1 MKDKK
6 ILYGGIVV
14 ASILLLY
21 YLFKGE
27 SPITL
32 ITGGGKKG
40 ETPKQKGF
48 DPIALAKEDPTFK
61 AEVKILQTKLNAYVK
76 AKNLKSAS
84 LIVDGILDA
93 PLIVDGFLGKKT
105 LGIIEKLFGNNLLPI
120 TNKIQVKYF
129 ISQLN

>member
-6 ILYGGIVV
+6 ILYGGVV
-14 ASILLLY
+14 VVSAILIY
-21 YLFKGE
+21 YLLKGE

-40 ETPKQKGF
+40 ETPKTKGF
-48 DPIALAKEDPTFK
+48 DPIALAKEDPSFK
-61 AEVKILQTKLNAYVK
+61 AEVETLQIKLNSYVK
-76 AKNLKSAS
+76 AKNLKYPA
-84 LIVDGILDA
+84 LKVDGM
-93 PLIVDGFLGKKT
+93 LGEKT
-105 LGIIEKLFGNNLLPI
+105 LGVIEKLFGNNLLPI

>member
-1 MKDKK
+1 MMKDKK

-14 ASILLLY
+14 ASVLLLY

-40 ETPKQKGF
+40 TTPKPTGF

-61 AEVKILQTKLNAYVK
+61 AEVKVLQTKLNAYVK
-76 AKNLKSAS
+76 AKNLKYET
-84 LIVDGILDA
+84 LKVDGM
-93 PLIVDGFLGKKT
+93 LGAKT
-105 LGIIEKLFGNNLLPI
+105 LSVIENLFGNNLLPI

>member
-14 ASILLLY
+14 ASVLLLY

-40 ETPKQKGF
+40 TTPKPTGF

-61 AEVKILQTKLNAYVK
+61 AEVKVLQTKLNAYVK
-76 AKNLKSAS
+76 AKNLKYET
-84 LIVDGILDA
+84 LKVDGM
-93 PLIVDGFLGKKT
+93 LGAKT
-105 LGIIEKLFGNNLLPI
+105 LSVIENLFGNNLLPI

>member
-1 MKDKK
+1 MMKDKK

-40 ETPKQKGF
+40 ETPKQK
-48 DPIALAKEDPTFK
+48 
-61 AEVKILQTKLNAYVK
+61 
-76 AKNLKSAS
+76 
-84 LIVDGILDA
+84 
-93 PLIVDGFLGKKT
+93 
-105 LGIIEKLFGNNLLPI
+105 
-120 TNKIQVKYF
+120 
-129 ISQLN
+129 

>member
-6 ILYGGIVV
+6 MLYGGIVV
-14 ASILLLY
+14 VSVILIY

-27 SPITL
+27 SPIAL

-40 ETPKQKGF
+40 TTPKATEGF
-48 DPIALAKEDPTFK
+48 DPIALAKKDPTFK

-76 AKNLKSAS
+76 AKNLKYPVLVA
-84 LIVDGILDA
+84 
-93 PLIVDGFLGKKT
+93 DGFLGEKT
-105 LGIIEKLFGNNLLPI
+105 LSIIEKLFGDKLLPI

>member
-14 ASILLLY
+14 ASVLLLY

-40 ETPKQKGF
+40 TTPKPTGF

-76 AKNLKSAS
+76 AKNLKYPGLVA
-84 LIVDGILDA
+84 
-93 PLIVDGFLGKKT
+93 DGFLGEKT
-105 LGIIEKLFGNNLLPI
+105 LSIIEKLFGDNLLPI

-129 ISQLN
+129 IIQLN

>member
-1 MKDKK
+1 MMKDKK
-6 ILYGGIVV
+6 MLYGGIVV

-40 ETPKQKGF
+40 TTPKATEGF
-48 DPIALAKEDPTFK
+48 DPIALAKQDPTFK
-61 AEVKILQTKLNAYVK
+61 AQVKILQTKLNSYVK
-76 AKNLKSAS
+76 AKNLKYPA
-84 LIVDGILDA
+84 LV
-93 PLIVDGFLGKKT
+93 VDGFLGEKT
-105 LGIIEKLFGNNLLPI
+105 LSVIENLFGNNLLPI
-120 TNKIQVKYF
+120 TNKIQVTYF

>member
-6 ILYGGIVV
+6 MLYGGIVV
-14 ASILLLY
+14 VSAILIY
-21 YLFKGE
+21 YLLKGE

-40 ETPKQKGF
+40 ETPKPTGF
-48 DPIALAKEDPTFK
+48 DPIALAKQDPTFK

-76 AKNLKSAS
+76 AKNLKYPVLVA
-84 LIVDGILDA
+84 
-93 PLIVDGFLGKKT
+93 DGFLGEKT
-105 LGIIEKLFGNNLLPI
+105 LSVIEKLFGDKLLPI

>member
-40 ETPKQKGF
+40 TTPKSTGF

-61 AEVKILQTKLNAYVK
+61 AEVKVLQTKLNSYVK
-76 AKNLKSAS
+76 AKNLKYDT
-84 LIVDGILDA
+84 LKVDGL
-93 PLIVDGFLGKKT
+93 LGKNT
-105 LGIIEKLFGNNLLPI
+105 LGVIEKLFGNNLLPI
-120 TNKIQVKYF
+120 TDKIQVKYF

>member
-6 ILYGGIVV
+6 MLYGGIVV
-14 ASILLLY
+14 VSVLLIY
-21 YLFKGE
+21 YLLKGE

-40 ETPKQKGF
+40 ETPKPTGF
-48 DPIALAKEDPTFK
+48 DPIALAKQDPTFK

-76 AKNLKSAS
+76 AKNLKYPI
-84 LIVDGILDA
+84 LKVDGM
-93 PLIVDGFLGKKT
+93 LGEKT
-105 LGIIEKLFGNNLLPI
+105 LGVIENLFGNNLLPI

>member
-14 ASILLLY
+14 VSGILIY
-21 YLFKGE
+21 YLLKGE

-40 ETPKQKGF
+40 TTPNKPTGF

-76 AKNLKSAS
+76 TKNLKYPA
-84 LIVDGILDA
+84 LV
-93 PLIVDGFLGKKT
+93 VDGFLGEKT
-105 LGIIEKLFGNNLLPI
+105 LSVIEKLFGNNLLPI
-120 TNKIQVKYF
+120 KDKIQVKYF